1 MYEGMLN
8 TEHDLEKYLNN
19 FLPKLFYE
27 IECDGWET
35 TVRVPE
41 LVKEKVLCRLETRL
55 PFTLEITVEGI

>member
-1 MYEGMLN
+1 MYDRMF
-8 TEHDLEKYLNN
+8 TEYDLEKYLNN

-27 IECDGWET
+27 IESDGWGV

-41 LVKEKVLCRLETRL
+41 LVKKKVLCRLQKRL